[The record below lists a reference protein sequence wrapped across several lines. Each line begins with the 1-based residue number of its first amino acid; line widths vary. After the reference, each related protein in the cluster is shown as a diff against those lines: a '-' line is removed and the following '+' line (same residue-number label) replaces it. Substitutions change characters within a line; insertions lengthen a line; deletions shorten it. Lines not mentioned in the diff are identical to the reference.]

1 MSHLHPPVSL
11 SENHERTSQPLK
23 LQAEPQESA
32 EVQRL
37 KKMIKVLK
45 GGGKADDLDDQVHFT
60 GVPRS

>member
-1 MSHLHPPVSL
+1 
-11 SENHERTSQPLK
+11 
-23 LQAEPQESA
+23 
-32 EVQRL
+32 VQRL